1 MQPPFVILENSLDPA
16 AGGWLFRDA
25 EAVIRCDAP
34 DTVAAGLSAVTAAT
48 ARGRFAAGFLAYEL
62 GYLLEP
68 RLAGL
73 LPPRRAVPL
82 VWFGIF
88 RAREHLDRRAVD
100 RLLPAANETAAVGRI
115 RLSLGPSRYQ
125 LLFAAVQDYL
135 AAGDVYQINLTLK
148 ARFAYTGDPLALYRA
163 LRQSQPTPYGGI
175 IAAEDFT
182 VLSLSPELF
191 FACDGRTIE
200 SRPMK
205 GTARRGRFAAEDDA
219 LAAALAADAKSRAEN
234 LMITDLVRNDLGRIA
249 ATGSVA
255 VPALYRVERYPTLQQ
270 MTSTVTARLRPGV
283 GLAEILR
290 ALFPCGSVTGA
301 PKIRAM
307 QIIRALEP
315 EPRGIYTGAL
325 GVVLPDGRMTFNV
338 VIRSLLL
345 ASAGRGE
352 MGIGSG
358 VVIDSDAAA
367 EYAECRLKARFL
379 APPPRPAHLI
389 ETLRWQAGDGYFL
402 LDRHLD
408 RLCASAARFGFTCD
422 RAAIGDALRQAAG
435 GFAQPMMRVRLLLA
449 ADGGASLSAEPLSLP
464 PAGAVLSFVIARQRM
479 RSDDWRLFH
488 KTSERRIYEDELARL
503 QALTGCD
510 EVVFLNER
518 GEVTEGARSTVFAE
532 MGGLLLTPP
541 LASGLLDGTLRREL
555 LETQPGRVREAVLTR
570 DDLRAA
576 DRLYLGNAVRGLLP
590 AVERRR

>member
-1 MQPPFVILENSLDPA
+1 MPSPFVILENSADPT
-16 AGGWLFRDA
+16 AGGWLFHDP
-25 EAVIRCDAP
+25 EAIIRCDAP
-34 DTVAAGLSAVTAAT
+34 ATVAAGLAAIT
-48 ARGRFAAGFLAYEL
+48 DAAARGRFAAGFLAYEL

-68 RLAGL
+68 RLAT
-73 LPPRRAVPL
+73 
-82 VWFGIF
+82 
-88 RAREHLDRRAVD
+88 
-100 RLLPAANETAAVGRI
+100 LLPARRDVPLLWFGVFRNRTPLDAAALDALLSAEGETAAIAEV
-115 RLSLGPSRYQ
+115 RLSLDSADYQ
-125 LLFAAVQDYL
+125 RLFRRVQDYL

-148 ARFAYTGDPLALYRA
+148 ARFAYTGAPLALYRA
-163 LRQSQPTPYGGI
+163 LRRSQPTPHGGV

-191 FACDGRTIE
+191 FDTDGAAIA

-205 GTARRGRFAAEDDA
+205 GTAPRGRFAAEDDA

-249 ATGSVA
+249 ETGSVA
-255 VPALYRVERYPTLQQ
+255 VPALYQVERYPTLQQ
-270 MTSTVTARLRPGV
+270 MTSTVTARLHPGT
-283 GLAEILR
+283 GLGKILS

-307 QIIRALEP
+307 QIIRELEP

-325 GVVLPDGRMTFNV
+325 GAVLPDGRMSFNV

-345 ASAGRGE
+345 APDGGGE

-358 VVIDSDAAA
+358 VVIDSAGAD

-379 APPPRPAHLI
+379 HPPPRPSHLI
-389 ETLRWQAGDGYFL
+389 ETLRWRAGEGFFL
-402 LDRHLD
+402 LGRHMA
-408 RLCASAARFGFTCD
+408 RLGASAARFGVLCD
-422 RAAIGDALRQAAG
+422 RPAVLAALQQAEA
-435 GFAQPMMRVRLLLA
+435 GFAAPLMRVRVQLS
-449 ADGGASLSAEPLSLP
+449 ADGAITISAEPLTLP
-464 PAGAVLSFVIARQRM
+464 PADAVLSFVIARQRM

-488 KTSERRIYEDELARL
+488 KTSERQIYEDELARL

-518 GEVTEGARSTVFAE
+518 GEVTEGARSNVFAE
-532 MGGLLLTPP
+532 FGGLLLTPP

-555 LETQPGRVREAVLTR
+555 LETQPDRVREAVLTLA
-570 DDLRAA
+570 DLRAA
-576 DRLYLGNAVRGLLP
+576 GRLYLGNSVRGLMP
-590 AVERRR
+590 AVERRY